1 MFDYIHDVILNIT
14 SAEDLKD
21 KVFVDKKKKVIT
33 FKRNGEYKLDN
44 VQNIVLTKGEAG
56 VKEVFT
62 LHCDGLIKS
71 EEVPNADG
79 SKTTI
84 YETGLYQLALYVK
97 MPNRF
102 YGEFANANWYAFGR
116 PIMIGFEVT
125 EEMAKSGAVLANKLK
140 RLFDLAVP
148 ESNRFVS
155 VEVKEVKDGEDVKGT
170 DLVIT
175 VREEYMHFGDVILEK
190 YDPTVCDSCLGEYEE
205 RELVKDEVKEGSA
218 DVKHNYKITPGV
230 EPFGTA
236 EWITE
241 NLRFPSY
248 PRVRYKAI
256 NGDETPMQGVIY
268 DQISFVYQSERKGF
282 GGSDSVGQ
290 AITASTIHS
299 FYVPHAYA
307 AEIKTML
314 ETK

>member
-14 SAEDLKD
+14 SAEDLQD
-21 KVFVDKKKKVIT
+21 KVKVSGEAGKKVIT
-33 FKRNGEYKLDN
+33 FKRNGEYKLN
-44 VQNIVLTKGEAG
+44 SVQNVVLTKGTPGNKEAL
-56 VKEVFT
+56 T

-71 EEVPNADG
+71 ENVSDG
-79 SKTTI
+79 QGGTVKV

-102 YGEFANANWYAFGR
+102 YGEFANANWYAFGK
-116 PIMIGFEVT
+116 PIIIGFEVT
-125 EEMAKSGAVLANKLK
+125 EEMAKSGAVLAKKLE
-140 RLFDLAVP
+140 RLFNLAVP

-155 VEVKEVKDGEDVKGT
+155 VEVKGT
-170 DLVIT
+170 DLVVT
-175 VREEYMHFGDVILEK
+175 VREEYMHFGDIILEK
-190 YDPTVCDSCLGEYEE
+190 YDPTICDSCLGEYVE
-205 RELVKDEVKEGSA
+205 RELVKGT
-218 DVKHNYKITPGV
+218 NYEITKGV

-256 NGDETPMQGVIY
+256 NGDETPMQGVVY
-268 DQISFVYQSERKGF
+268 DQISFVYANERKGF

-299 FYVPHAYA
+299 FYVPQAYS
-307 AEIKTML
+307 EQVKTML
-314 ETK
+314 ETR

>member
-14 SAEDLKD
+14 SAEDLQD
-21 KVFVDKKKKVIT
+21 KVKVTSAKDGKKVIT
-33 FKRNGEYKLDN
+33 FKRNGEYKLN
-44 VQNIVLTKGEAG
+44 SVQNVVLTKGTLGKKEAL
-56 VKEVFT
+56 T

-71 EEVPNADG
+71 EDVPDG
-79 SKTTI
+79 KGGTVKV

-102 YGEFANANWYAFGR
+102 YGEFANANWYAFGK
-116 PIMIGFEVT
+116 PIIIGFEVT
-125 EEMAKSGAVLANKLK
+125 EEMAKSGAVLAKKLE
-140 RLFDLAVP
+140 RLFNLAVP

-155 VEVKEVKDGEDVKGT
+155 VEVKGT
-170 DLVIT
+170 DLVVT
-175 VREEYMHFGDVILEK
+175 VREEYMHFGDIILEK
-190 YDPTVCDSCLGEYEE
+190 YDPTVCDSCLGEYVE
-205 RELVKDEVKEGSA
+205 RELVKDT
-218 DVKHNYKITPGV
+218 NYEITKGV

-256 NGDETPMQGVIY
+256 NGDETPMQGVVY
-268 DQISFVYQSERKGF
+268 DQISFVYENERKGF

-299 FYVPHAYA
+299 FYVPQAYS
-307 AEIKTML
+307 EQVKTML

>member
-21 KVFVDKKKKVIT
+21 KVKVSGEAGKKVIT
-33 FKRNGEYKLDN
+33 FKRNGEYKLN
-44 VQNIVLTKGEAG
+44 SVQNVVLTKGTHGNKEAL
-56 VKEVFT
+56 T

-71 EEVPNADG
+71 EDVPDG
-79 SKTTI
+79 KGGTVKV

-102 YGEFANANWYAFGR
+102 YGEFANANWYAFGK
-116 PIMIGFEVT
+116 PVIIGFEVT
-125 EEMAKSGAVLANKLK
+125 EEMAKSGAVLAKKLE
-140 RLFDLAVP
+140 RLFNLAVP

-155 VEVKEVKDGEDVKGT
+155 VKVDNT

-175 VREEYMHFGDVILEK
+175 VREEYMHFGDIILEK
-190 YDPTVCDSCLGEYEE
+190 YDPTVCDSCLGEYVE
-205 RELVKDEVKEGSA
+205 RALVKGT
-218 DVKHNYKITPGV
+218 NYEIKKGV

-256 NGDETPMQGVIY
+256 NGDETPMQGVVY
-268 DQISFVYQSERKGF
+268 DQISFVYANERKGF

-299 FYVPHAYA
+299 FYVPQAYS
-307 AEIKTML
+307 EQVKTML
-314 ETK
+314 ETR

>member
-21 KVFVDKKKKVIT
+21 KVKVSGEAGKKVIT
-33 FKRNGEYKLDN
+33 FKRNGEYKLN
-44 VQNIVLTKGEAG
+44 SVQNVVLTKGTPG
-56 VKEVFT
+56 VKETLT

-71 EEVPNADG
+71 EDVSDG
-79 SKTTI
+79 KGGTVKV

-102 YGEFANANWYAFGR
+102 YGEFANANWYAFGK

-125 EEMAKSGAVLANKLK
+125 EEMAKSGAVLANKLE
-140 RLFDLAVP
+140 RLFNLAVP

-155 VEVKEVKDGEDVKGT
+155 VKIDKNT

-175 VREEYMHFGDVILEK
+175 VREEYMHFGDIILEK
-190 YDPTVCDSCLGEYEE
+190 YDPTVCDSCLGEYME
-205 RELVKDEVKEGSA
+205 RELVKDT
-218 DVKHNYKITPGV
+218 NYEIKKGV

-256 NGDETPMQGVIY
+256 NGDETPMQGVVY
-268 DQISFVYQSERKGF
+268 DQISFVYANERKGF

-299 FYVPHAYA
+299 FYVPQAYS
-307 AEIKTML
+307 EQVKTML
-314 ETK
+314 ETKE

>member
-21 KVFVDKKKKVIT
+21 KVKVSGEEGKKVIT
-33 FKRNGEYKLDN
+33 FKRNGEYKLN
-44 VQNIVLTKGEAG
+44 SVQNVVLTKGTPG
-56 VKEVFT
+56 VKEALT

-71 EEVPNADG
+71 EDVPDG
-79 SKTTI
+79 KGGTVKV

-102 YGEFANANWYAFGR
+102 YGEFANANWYAFGK

-125 EEMAKSGAVLANKLK
+125 EEMAKSGAVLANKLE
-140 RLFDLAVP
+140 RLFNLAVP

-155 VEVKEVKDGEDVKGT
+155 VEVKGT
-170 DLVIT
+170 DLVVT
-175 VREEYMHFGDVILEK
+175 VREEYMHFGDIILEK
-190 YDPTVCDSCLGEYEE
+190 YDPTVCDSCLGEYME
-205 RELVKDEVKEGSA
+205 RELVKGT
-218 DVKHNYKITPGV
+218 NYEIKKGV

-256 NGDETPMQGVIY
+256 NGDETPMQGVVY
-268 DQISFVYQSERKGF
+268 DQISFVYANERKGF

-299 FYVPHAYA
+299 FYVPQAYS
-307 AEIKTML
+307 EQVKTML
-314 ETK
+314 ETR

>member
-14 SAEDLKD
+14 SAEDLQD
-21 KVFVDKKKKVIT
+21 KVKVTSAKDGKKVIT
-33 FKRNGEYKLDN
+33 FKRNGEYKIN
-44 VQNIVLTKGEAG
+44 SVQNVVLTKGTLGKKEAL
-56 VKEVFT
+56 T

-71 EEVPNADG
+71 EDVPDG
-79 SKTTI
+79 KGGTVKV

-102 YGEFANANWYAFGR
+102 YGEFANANWYAFGK
-116 PIMIGFEVT
+116 PVMIGFEVT
-125 EEMAKSGAVLANKLK
+125 EEMAESGAVLAKKLE
-140 RLFDLAVP
+140 RLFNLAVP

-155 VEVKEVKDGEDVKGT
+155 VKVDKNT
-170 DLVIT
+170 DLVVT
-175 VREEYMHFGDVILEK
+175 VGEKYMHFGDIVLEK
-190 YDPTVCDSCLGEYEE
+190 YDPTVCDSCLGEYVE
-205 RELVKDEVKEGSA
+205 RELVKGT
-218 DVKHNYKITPGV
+218 NYEITKGV

-256 NGDETPMQGVIY
+256 NGDETPMQGVVY
-268 DQISFVYQSERKGF
+268 DQISFVYANERKGF

-299 FYVPHAYA
+299 FYVPQAYSETVKA
-307 AEIKTML
+307 ML
-314 ETK
+314 ETR

>member
-14 SAEDLKD
+14 SAEDLTD
-21 KVFVDKKKKVIT
+21 KVKVSGESGKKVIT
-33 FKRNGEYKLDN
+33 FKRNGEYKLNN
-44 VQNIVLTKGEAG
+44 VQDVVLTKGTLGKKEAL
-56 VKEVFT
+56 T

-71 EEVPNADG
+71 EDVPDG
-79 SKTTI
+79 KGGTVKV

-102 YGEFANANWYAFGR
+102 YGEFANANWYAFGK
-116 PIMIGFEVT
+116 PVMIGFEVT
-125 EEMAKSGAVLANKLK
+125 EEMAKSGAVLAKKLE
-140 RLFDLAVP
+140 RLFNLAVP

-155 VEVKEVKDGEDVKGT
+155 VKVDKNT
-170 DLVIT
+170 DLVVT
-175 VREEYMHFGDVILEK
+175 VGEEYMHFGDIVLEK
-190 YDPTVCDSCLGEYEE
+190 YDPTVCDSCLGEYVE
-205 RELVKDEVKEGSA
+205 RELVKGT
-218 DVKHNYKITPGV
+218 NYEITKGV

-256 NGDETPMQGVIY
+256 NGDETPMQGVVY
-268 DQISFVYQSERKGF
+268 DQISFVYANERKGF

-299 FYVPHAYA
+299 FYVPQAYS
-307 AEIKTML
+307 EQVKTML

>member
-21 KVFVDKKKKVIT
+21 KVKVSGEEGKKVIT
-33 FKRNGEYKLDN
+33 FKRNGEYKLN
-44 VQNIVLTKGEAG
+44 SVQNVVLTKGTPG
-56 VKEVFT
+56 VKETLT

-71 EEVPNADG
+71 EDVPDG
-79 SKTTI
+79 KGGTVKV

-102 YGEFANANWYAFGR
+102 YGEFANANWYAFGK

-125 EEMAKSGAVLANKLK
+125 EEMAKSGAVLAKKLE
-140 RLFDLAVP
+140 RLFNLAVP

-155 VEVKEVKDGEDVKGT
+155 VKVDKNT
-170 DLVIT
+170 DLVVT
-175 VREEYMHFGDVILEK
+175 VREEYMHFGDIILEK
-190 YDPTVCDSCLGEYEE
+190 YDPTVCDSCLGEYME
-205 RELVKDEVKEGSA
+205 RELVKGT
-218 DVKHNYKITPGV
+218 NYEIKKGV

-256 NGDETPMQGVIY
+256 NGDETPMQGVVY
-268 DQISFVYQSERKGF
+268 DQISFVYANERKGF

-299 FYVPHAYA
+299 FYVPQAYS
-307 AEIKTML
+307 EQVKTML

>member
-14 SAEDLKD
+14 SAEDLAE
-21 KVFVDKKKKVIT
+21 KVEVKKVKTAPGKEENVVT
-33 FKRNGEYKLDN
+33 FKRNGQYKTN
-44 VQNIVLTKGEAG
+44 NIYDVTLTPG
-56 VKEVFT
+56 VSGKREILT

-71 EEVPNADG
+71 EEVSDG
-79 SKTTI
+79 KGGTVKV

-102 YGEFANANWYAFGR
+102 YGEFANANWYAFGK

-125 EEMAKSGAVLANKLK
+125 EEMAKSGDVLAKKLE
-140 RLFDLAVP
+140 RLFNLAVP

-155 VEVKEVKDGEDVKGT
+155 VEAKEVKDGEEVKGT

-175 VREEYMHFGDVILEK
+175 VRDEYMHFGDVILEK

-205 RELVKDEVKEGSA
+205 RELVKGT
-218 DVKHNYKITPGV
+218 NYGITPGV

-236 EWITE
+236 EWITK

-256 NGDETPMQGVIY
+256 NGDETPMQGVLY
-268 DQISFVYQSERKGF
+268 DQITFVYQSERKGF

-299 FYVPHAYA
+299 FYVPQAYS

-314 ETK
+314 ETKE

>member
-21 KVFVDKKKKVIT
+21 KVKVSGEAGKKVIT
-33 FKRNGEYKLDN
+33 FKRNGEYKLN
-44 VQNIVLTKGEAG
+44 SVQNVVLTKGTHGNKEAL
-56 VKEVFT
+56 T

-71 EEVPNADG
+71 EDVPDG
-79 SKTTI
+79 KGGTVKV

-102 YGEFANANWYAFGR
+102 YGEFANANWYAFGK

-125 EEMAKSGAVLANKLK
+125 EEMAKSGAVLAKKLE
-140 RLFDLAVP
+140 RLFNLAVP

-155 VEVKEVKDGEDVKGT
+155 VEVKGT
-170 DLVIT
+170 DLVVT
-175 VREEYMHFGDVILEK
+175 VREEYMHFGNIILEK
-190 YDPTVCDSCLGEYEE
+190 YDPTVCDSCLGEYME
-205 RELVKDEVKEGSA
+205 RELVKGT
-218 DVKHNYKITPGV
+218 NYEIKKGV

-256 NGDETPMQGVIY
+256 NGDETPMQGVVY
-268 DQISFVYQSERKGF
+268 DQISFVYANERKGF

-299 FYVPHAYA
+299 FYVPQAYS
-307 AEIKTML
+307 EEVKKML
-314 ETK
+314 ETKE

>member
-14 SAEDLKD
+14 SAEDLQD
-21 KVFVDKKKKVIT
+21 KVKVTSAKDGKKVIT
-33 FKRNGEYKLDN
+33 FKRNGEYKIN
-44 VQNIVLTKGEAG
+44 SVQNVVLTKGTLGKKEAL
-56 VKEVFT
+56 T

-71 EEVPNADG
+71 EDVPDG
-79 SKTTI
+79 KGGTVKV

-102 YGEFANANWYAFGR
+102 YGEFANANWYAFGK

-125 EEMAKSGAVLANKLK
+125 EEMAESGAVLAKKLE
-140 RLFDLAVP
+140 RLFNLAVP

-155 VEVKEVKDGEDVKGT
+155 VKVDNT

-175 VREEYMHFGDVILEK
+175 VREEYMHFGDIILEK
-190 YDPTVCDSCLGEYEE
+190 YDPTVCDSCLGEYVE
-205 RELVKDEVKEGSA
+205 RELVKGT
-218 DVKHNYKITPGV
+218 NYEITKGV

-256 NGDETPMQGVIY
+256 NGDETPMQGVVY
-268 DQISFVYQSERKGF
+268 DQISFVYENERKGF

-299 FYVPHAYA
+299 FYVPQAYSDQVKA
-307 AEIKTML
+307 ML
-314 ETK
+314 ETR

>member
-14 SAEDLKD
+14 SAKDLKD
-21 KVFVDKKKKVIT
+21 KVFVDSKKKVIT
-33 FKRNGEYKLDN
+33 FKRNGEYKLN
-44 VQNIVLTKGEAG
+44 SVQNVVLTKGTPG
-56 VKEVFT
+56 VKEALT

-71 EEVPNADG
+71 ENVSDG
-79 SKTTI
+79 QGGTVKV

-102 YGEFANANWYAFGR
+102 YGEFANANWYAFGK
-116 PIMIGFEVT
+116 PIIIGFEVT
-125 EEMAKSGAVLANKLK
+125 EEMAESGAVLAKKLE
-140 RLFDLAVP
+140 RLFNLAVP

-155 VEVKEVKDGEDVKGT
+155 VKVNDT
-170 DLVIT
+170 DLVVT
-175 VREEYMHFGDVILEK
+175 VREEYMHFGDIILEK
-190 YDPTVCDSCLGEYEE
+190 YDPTVCDSCLGEYRE
-205 RELVKDEVKEGSA
+205 RELVKGT
-218 DVKHNYKITPGV
+218 NYEIKKGV

-256 NGDETPMQGVIY
+256 NGDETPMQGVVY
-268 DQISFVYQSERKGF
+268 DQISFVYENERKGF

-299 FYVPHAYA
+299 FYVPQAYSEQVKA
-307 AEIKTML
+307 ML
-314 ETK
+314 ETR

>member
-21 KVFVDKKKKVIT
+21 KVKVSGEAGKKVIT
-33 FKRNGEYKLDN
+33 FKRNGEYKLN
-44 VQNIVLTKGEAG
+44 SVQNIVLTKGTYG
-56 VKEVFT
+56 VKETLT

-71 EEVPNADG
+71 EDVSDG
-79 SKTTI
+79 KGGTVKV

-102 YGEFANANWYAFGR
+102 YGEFANANWYAFGK

-125 EEMAKSGAVLANKLK
+125 EEMAKSGAVLAKKLE
-140 RLFDLAVP
+140 RLFNLAVP

-155 VEVKEVKDGEDVKGT
+155 VKIDKNT
-170 DLVIT
+170 DLVVT
-175 VREEYMHFGDVILEK
+175 VREEYMHFGNIILEK
-190 YDPTVCDSCLGEYEE
+190 YDPTVCDSCLGEYME
-205 RELVKDEVKEGSA
+205 RELVKGT
-218 DVKHNYKITPGV
+218 NYEIKKGV

-256 NGDETPMQGVIY
+256 NGDETPMQGVVY
-268 DQISFVYQSERKGF
+268 DQISFVYANERKGF

-299 FYVPHAYA
+299 FYVPQAYS
-307 AEIKTML
+307 EQVKTML
-314 ETK
+314 ETKE

>member
-21 KVFVDKKKKVIT
+21 KVKVSGEAGKKVIT
-33 FKRNGEYKLDN
+33 FKRNGEYKLN
-44 VQNIVLTKGEAG
+44 SVQNVVLTKGTYG
-56 VKEVFT
+56 NKESLT

-71 EEVPNADG
+71 ENVSDG
-79 SKTTI
+79 QGGTVKV

-102 YGEFANANWYAFGR
+102 YGEFANANWYAFGK
-116 PIMIGFEVT
+116 PIIIGFEVT
-125 EEMAKSGAVLANKLK
+125 EEMAESGAVLAKKLE
-140 RLFDLAVP
+140 RLFNLAVP

-155 VEVKEVKDGEDVKGT
+155 VKFDNT
-170 DLVIT
+170 DLVVT
-175 VREEYMHFGDVILEK
+175 VREEYMHFGDIILEK
-190 YDPTVCDSCLGEYEE
+190 YDPTVCDSCLGEYRE
-205 RELVKDEVKEGSA
+205 RELVKDEVKEGEA

-256 NGDETPMQGVIY
+256 NGDETPMQGVVY
-268 DQISFVYQSERKGF
+268 DQISFVYENERKGF

-299 FYVPHAYA
+299 FYVPQAYS
-307 AEIKTML
+307 EQVKTML
-314 ETK
+314 ETR

>member
-21 KVFVDKKKKVIT
+21 KVKVSGEEGKKVIT
-33 FKRNGEYKLDN
+33 FKRNGEYKLN
-44 VQNIVLTKGEAG
+44 SVQNVVLTKGTLGKKEAL
-56 VKEVFT
+56 T

-71 EEVPNADG
+71 EDVPDG
-79 SKTTI
+79 KGGTVKV

-102 YGEFANANWYAFGR
+102 YGEFANANWYAFGK

-125 EEMAKSGAVLANKLK
+125 EEMAKSGAVLANKLE
-140 RLFDLAVP
+140 RLFNLAVP

-155 VEVKEVKDGEDVKGT
+155 VKVDNT
-170 DLVIT
+170 DLVVT
-175 VREEYMHFGDVILEK
+175 VREEYMHFGDIILEK
-190 YDPTVCDSCLGEYEE
+190 YDPTVCDSCLGEYVE
-205 RELVKDEVKEGSA
+205 RELVKDT
-218 DVKHNYKITPGV
+218 NYEITKGV

-256 NGDETPMQGVIY
+256 NGDETPMQGVVY
-268 DQISFVYQSERKGF
+268 DQISFVYANERKGF

-299 FYVPHAYA
+299 FYVPQAYSEQVKA
-307 AEIKTML
+307 ML

>member
-21 KVFVDKKKKVIT
+21 KVKVSGEAGKKVIT
-33 FKRNGEYKLDN
+33 FKRNGEYKLN
-44 VQNIVLTKGEAG
+44 SVQNVVLTKGTPG
-56 VKEVFT
+56 VKETLT

-71 EEVPNADG
+71 EDVSDG
-79 SKTTI
+79 KGGTVKV

-102 YGEFANANWYAFGR
+102 YGEFANANWYAFGK

-125 EEMAKSGAVLANKLK
+125 EEMAKSGAVLAKKLE
-140 RLFDLAVP
+140 RLFNLAVP

-155 VEVKEVKDGEDVKGT
+155 VKVDNT
-170 DLVIT
+170 DLVVT
-175 VREEYMHFGDVILEK
+175 VREEYMHFGNIVLEK
-190 YDPTVCDSCLGEYEE
+190 YDPTVCDSCLGEYME
-205 RELVKDEVKEGSA
+205 RELVKDEVKEGEA

-256 NGDETPMQGVIY
+256 NGDETPMQGVVY
-268 DQISFVYQSERKGF
+268 DQISFVYANERKGF

-299 FYVPHAYA
+299 FYVPQAYS
-307 AEIKTML
+307 EQVKTML

>member
-21 KVFVDKKKKVIT
+21 KVKVSGEAGKKVIT
-33 FKRNGEYKLDN
+33 FKRNGEYKLN
-44 VQNIVLTKGEAG
+44 SVQNVVLTKGTPG
-56 VKEVFT
+56 VKETLT

-71 EEVPNADG
+71 EDVPDG
-79 SKTTI
+79 KGGTVKV

-102 YGEFANANWYAFGR
+102 YGEFANANWYAFGK

-125 EEMAKSGAVLANKLK
+125 EEMAKSGAVLANKLE
-140 RLFDLAVP
+140 RLFNLAVP

-155 VEVKEVKDGEDVKGT
+155 VEVKGT
-170 DLVIT
+170 DLVVT
-175 VREEYMHFGDVILEK
+175 VREEYMHFGDIILEK
-190 YDPTVCDSCLGEYEE
+190 YDPTVCDSCLGEYME
-205 RELVKDEVKEGSA
+205 RELVKGT
-218 DVKHNYKITPGV
+218 NYEIKKGV

-256 NGDETPMQGVIY
+256 NGDETPMQGVVY
-268 DQISFVYQSERKGF
+268 DQISFVYANERKGF

-299 FYVPHAYA
+299 FYVPQAYS
-307 AEIKTML
+307 EQVKTML
-314 ETK
+314 ER

>member
-14 SAEDLKD
+14 SAEDLED
-21 KVFVDKKKKVIT
+21 KVKVTSAKDGKKVIT
-33 FKRNGEYKLDN
+33 FKRNGEYKLDS
-44 VQNIVLTKGEAG
+44 VQNVVLTKGTLGKKEAL
-56 VKEVFT
+56 T

-71 EEVPNADG
+71 EDVPDG
-79 SKTTI
+79 KGGTVKV

-102 YGEFANANWYAFGR
+102 YGEFANANWYAFGK
-116 PIMIGFEVT
+116 PVMIGFEVT
-125 EEMAKSGAVLANKLK
+125 EEMAKSGAVLAKKLE
-140 RLFDLAVP
+140 RLFNLAVP

-155 VEVKEVKDGEDVKGT
+155 VKVDNT
-170 DLVIT
+170 DLVVT
-175 VREEYMHFGDVILEK
+175 VREEYMHFGDIVLEK
-190 YDPTVCDSCLGEYEE
+190 YDPTVCDSCLGEYVE
-205 RELVKDEVKEGSA
+205 RELVKGT
-218 DVKHNYKITPGV
+218 NYEITKGV

-256 NGDETPMQGVIY
+256 NGDETPMQGVVY
-268 DQISFVYQSERKGF
+268 DQISFVYANERKGF

-299 FYVPHAYA
+299 FYVPQAYS
-307 AEIKTML
+307 EQVKTML

>member
-21 KVFVDKKKKVIT
+21 KVKVSGEAGKKVIT
-33 FKRNGEYKLDN
+33 FKRNGEYKLN
-44 VQNIVLTKGEAG
+44 SVQNVVLTKGTSG
-56 VKEVFT
+56 VKEALT
-62 LHCDGLIKS
+62 LHCNGLIKS
-71 EEVPNADG
+71 ENVSDG
-79 SKTTI
+79 QGGTVKV

-102 YGEFANANWYAFGR
+102 YGEFANANWYAFGK
-116 PIMIGFEVT
+116 PIIIGFEVT
-125 EEMAKSGAVLANKLK
+125 EEMAESGAVLANKLE
-140 RLFDLAVP
+140 RLFNLAVP

-155 VEVKEVKDGEDVKGT
+155 VKVNDT
-170 DLVIT
+170 DLVVT
-175 VREEYMHFGDVILEK
+175 VREEYMHFGDIIFEK
-190 YDPTVCDSCLGEYEE
+190 YDPTVCDSCLGEYRE
-205 RELVKDEVKEGSA
+205 RELVKGT
-218 DVKHNYKITPGV
+218 NYEIKKGV

-256 NGDETPMQGVIY
+256 NGDETPMQGVVY
-268 DQISFVYQSERKGF
+268 DQISFVYENERKGF

-299 FYVPHAYA
+299 FYVPQAYS
-307 AEIKTML
+307 EQVKTML
-314 ETK
+314 ETR

>member
-21 KVFVDKKKKVIT
+21 KVKVSGEAGKKVIT
-33 FKRNGEYKLDN
+33 FKRNGEYKLN
-44 VQNIVLTKGEAG
+44 SVQNVVLTKGTYG
-56 VKEVFT
+56 VKETLT

-71 EEVPNADG
+71 EDVSDG
-79 SKTTI
+79 KGGTVKV

-102 YGEFANANWYAFGR
+102 YGEFANANWYAFGK

-125 EEMAKSGAVLANKLK
+125 EEMAKSGAVLAKKLE
-140 RLFDLAVP
+140 RLFNLAVP

-155 VEVKEVKDGEDVKGT
+155 VKVDKNT
-170 DLVIT
+170 DLVVT
-175 VREEYMHFGDVILEK
+175 VREEYMRFGDIILEK
-190 YDPTVCDSCLGEYEE
+190 YDPTVCDSCLGEYME
-205 RELVKDEVKEGSA
+205 RELVKGT
-218 DVKHNYKITPGV
+218 NYEIKKGV

-256 NGDETPMQGVIY
+256 NGDETPMQGVVY
-268 DQISFVYQSERKGF
+268 DQISFVYANERKGF

-299 FYVPHAYA
+299 FYVPQAYS
-307 AEIKTML
+307 EQVKTML
-314 ETK
+314 ETKE

>member
-21 KVFVDKKKKVIT
+21 KVFVDSKKKVIT

-44 VQNIVLTKGEAG
+44 VKNVVLTKGTPG
-56 VKEVFT
+56 VKEALT

-71 EEVPNADG
+71 ENVSDG
-79 SKTTI
+79 QGGTVKV

-102 YGEFANANWYAFGR
+102 YGEFANANWYAFGK
-116 PIMIGFEVT
+116 PIIIGFEVT
-125 EEMAKSGAVLANKLK
+125 EEMAESGAVLAKKLE
-140 RLFDLAVP
+140 RLFNLAVP

-155 VEVKEVKDGEDVKGT
+155 VKVDNNT
-170 DLVIT
+170 DLVVT
-175 VREEYMHFGDVILEK
+175 VREEYMHFGDIILEK
-190 YDPTVCDSCLGEYEE
+190 YDPTVCDSCLGEYRE
-205 RELVKDEVKEGSA
+205 RELVKDEVKEGEA

-256 NGDETPMQGVIY
+256 NGDETPMQGVVY
-268 DQISFVYQSERKGF
+268 DQISFVYENERKGF

-299 FYVPHAYA
+299 FYVPQAYSK
-307 AEIKTML
+307 EVKTML
-314 ETK
+314 ETR

>member
-14 SAEDLKD
+14 SAEDLQD
-21 KVFVDKKKKVIT
+21 KVKVTSAKDGKKVIT
-33 FKRNGEYKLDN
+33 FKRNGEYKIN
-44 VQNIVLTKGEAG
+44 SVQNVVLTKGTFGKKEAL
-56 VKEVFT
+56 T

-71 EEVPNADG
+71 EDVPDG
-79 SKTTI
+79 KGGTVKV

-102 YGEFANANWYAFGR
+102 YGEFANANWYAFGK

-125 EEMAKSGAVLANKLK
+125 EEMAESGAVLAKKLE
-140 RLFDLAVP
+140 RLFNLAVP

-155 VEVKEVKDGEDVKGT
+155 VKVDNT

-175 VREEYMHFGDVILEK
+175 VREEYMHFGDIILEK
-190 YDPTVCDSCLGEYEE
+190 YDPTVCDSCLGEYVE
-205 RELVKDEVKEGSA
+205 RALVKGT
-218 DVKHNYKITPGV
+218 NYEITKGV

-256 NGDETPMQGVIY
+256 NGDETPMQGVVY
-268 DQISFVYQSERKGF
+268 DQISFVYENERKGF

-299 FYVPHAYA
+299 FYVPQAYSDQVKA
-307 AEIKTML
+307 ML

>member
-21 KVFVDKKKKVIT
+21 KVKVSGEEGKKVIT
-33 FKRNGEYKLDN
+33 FKRNGEYKLN
-44 VQNIVLTKGEAG
+44 SVQNVVLTKGTYG
-56 VKEVFT
+56 KKETLT

-71 EEVPNADG
+71 EDVSDG
-79 SKTTI
+79 KGGTVKV

-102 YGEFANANWYAFGR
+102 YGEFANANWYAFGK

-125 EEMAKSGAVLANKLK
+125 EEMAESGAVLAKKLE
-140 RLFDLAVP
+140 RLFNLAVP

-155 VEVKEVKDGEDVKGT
+155 VKVDKNT
-170 DLVIT
+170 DLVVT
-175 VREEYMHFGDVILEK
+175 VKEEYMHFGNIILEK
-190 YDPTVCDSCLGEYEE
+190 YDPTVCDSCLGEYVE
-205 RELVKDEVKEGSA
+205 RELVKDEVKEGEA

-256 NGDETPMQGVIY
+256 NGDETPMQGVVY
-268 DQISFVYQSERKGF
+268 DQISFVYANERKGF

-299 FYVPHAYA
+299 FYVPQAYSGQV
-307 AEIKTML
+307 KTML

>member
-21 KVFVDKKKKVIT
+21 KVFVDSKKKVIT
-33 FKRNGEYKLDN
+33 FKRNGEYKLN
-44 VQNIVLTKGEAG
+44 SVQNVVLTKGTHG
-56 VKEVFT
+56 FKETLT

-71 EEVPNADG
+71 ENVSDG
-79 SKTTI
+79 QGSTVKV

-102 YGEFANANWYAFGR
+102 YGEFANANWYAFGK
-116 PIMIGFEVT
+116 PIIIGFEVT
-125 EEMAKSGAVLANKLK
+125 EEMAESGAVLAKKLE
-140 RLFDLAVP
+140 RLFNLAVP

-155 VEVKEVKDGEDVKGT
+155 VKVDNT
-170 DLVIT
+170 DLVVT
-175 VREEYMHFGDVILEK
+175 VREEYMHFGDIVLEK
-190 YDPTVCDSCLGEYEE
+190 YDPTVCDSCLGEYVE
-205 RELVKDEVKEGSA
+205 RELVKGT
-218 DVKHNYKITPGV
+218 NYEITKGV

-256 NGDETPMQGVIY
+256 NGDETPMQGVVY
-268 DQISFVYQSERKGF
+268 DQISFVYENERKGF

-299 FYVPHAYA
+299 FYVPQAYS
-307 AEIKTML
+307 EQVKTML
-314 ETK
+314 ETR

>member
-21 KVFVDKKKKVIT
+21 KVKVSGEAKKKVIT
-33 FKRNGEYKLDN
+33 FKRNGEYKLN
-44 VQNIVLTKGEAG
+44 SVQNVVLTKGTYG
-56 VKEVFT
+56 VKETLT

-71 EEVPNADG
+71 EDVSDG
-79 SKTTI
+79 KGGTVKV

-102 YGEFANANWYAFGR
+102 YGEFANANWYAFGK

-125 EEMAKSGAVLANKLK
+125 EEMAESGAVLAKKLE
-140 RLFDLAVP
+140 RLFNLAVP

-155 VEVKEVKDGEDVKGT
+155 VKVDKNT
-170 DLVIT
+170 DLVVT
-175 VREEYMHFGDVILEK
+175 VREEYMHFGDIVLEK
-190 YDPTVCDSCLGEYEE
+190 YDPTVCDSCLGEYVE
-205 RELVKDEVKEGSA
+205 RELVKGT
-218 DVKHNYKITPGV
+218 NYEITKGV

-256 NGDETPMQGVIY
+256 NGDETPMQGVVY
-268 DQISFVYQSERKGF
+268 DQISFVYANERKGF

-299 FYVPHAYA
+299 FYVPQAYS
-307 AEIKTML
+307 EQVKTML
-314 ETK
+314 ETKE

>member
-21 KVFVDKKKKVIT
+21 KVKVSGEAGKKVIT
-33 FKRNGEYKLDN
+33 FKRNGEYKLN
-44 VQNIVLTKGEAG
+44 SVQNVVLTKGTFG
-56 VKEVFT
+56 VKETLT

-71 EEVPNADG
+71 EDVPDG
-79 SKTTI
+79 KGGTVKV

-102 YGEFANANWYAFGR
+102 YGEFANANWYAFGK

-125 EEMAKSGAVLANKLK
+125 EEMAKSGAVLAKKLE
-140 RLFDLAVP
+140 RLFNLAVP

-155 VEVKEVKDGEDVKGT
+155 VKIDKNT
-170 DLVIT
+170 DLVVT
-175 VREEYMHFGDVILEK
+175 VREEYMHFGNIILEK
-190 YDPTVCDSCLGEYEE
+190 YDPTVCDSCLGEYME
-205 RELVKDEVKEGSA
+205 RELVKGT
-218 DVKHNYKITPGV
+218 NYEIKKGV

-256 NGDETPMQGVIY
+256 NGDETPMQGVVY
-268 DQISFVYQSERKGF
+268 DQISFVYANERKGF

-299 FYVPHAYA
+299 FYVPQAYS
-307 AEIKTML
+307 EQVKTML

>member
-21 KVFVDKKKKVIT
+21 KVFVDSKKKVIT
-33 FKRNGEYKLDN
+33 FKRNGEYKLN
-44 VQNIVLTKGEAG
+44 SVQNVVLTKGTPG
-56 VKEVFT
+56 VKETLT
-62 LHCDGLIKS
+62 LHCNGLIKS
-71 EEVPNADG
+71 ENVSDG
-79 SKTTI
+79 QGGTVKV

-102 YGEFANANWYAFGR
+102 YGEFANANWYAFGK
-116 PIMIGFEVT
+116 PIIIGFEVT
-125 EEMAKSGAVLANKLK
+125 EEMAESGVVLAKKLE
-140 RLFDLAVP
+140 RLFNLAVP

-155 VEVKEVKDGEDVKGT
+155 VKVDKNT
-170 DLVIT
+170 DLVVT
-175 VREEYMHFGDVILEK
+175 VREEYMHFGDIILEK
-190 YDPTVCDSCLGEYEE
+190 YDPTVCDSCLGEYKE
-205 RELVKDEVKEGSA
+205 RELVKDEVKEGHD

-256 NGDETPMQGVIY
+256 NGDETPMQGVVY
-268 DQISFVYQSERKGF
+268 DQISFVYENERKGF

-299 FYVPHAYA
+299 FYVPQAYS
-307 AEIKTML
+307 EQVKTML
-314 ETK
+314 ETR

>member
-14 SAEDLKD
+14 SAKDLED
-21 KVFVDKKKKVIT
+21 KVKVSGEEGKKVIT
-33 FKRNGEYKLDN
+33 FKRNGEYKLN
-44 VQNIVLTKGEAG
+44 SVQNVVLTKGTPG
-56 VKEVFT
+56 IKETLT

-71 EEVPNADG
+71 EDVSDG
-79 SKTTI
+79 KGGTVKV

-102 YGEFANANWYAFGR
+102 YGEFANANWYAFGK

-125 EEMAKSGAVLANKLK
+125 EEMAESGAVLAKKLE
-140 RLFDLAVP
+140 RLFNLAVP

-155 VEVKEVKDGEDVKGT
+155 VKVDKNT
-170 DLVIT
+170 DLVVT
-175 VREEYMHFGDVILEK
+175 VREEYMHFGDIILEK
-190 YDPTVCDSCLGEYEE
+190 YDPTVCDSCLGEYVE
-205 RELVKDEVKEGSA
+205 RELVKDEVKEGEA
-218 DVKHNYKITPGV
+218 DVKHNYKITHGV

-256 NGDETPMQGVIY
+256 NGDETPMQDVVY
-268 DQISFVYQSERKGF
+268 DQISFVYANERKGF

-299 FYVPHAYA
+299 FYVPQAYS
-307 AEIKTML
+307 EQIKTML

>member
-21 KVFVDKKKKVIT
+21 KVFVDSKKKVIT
-33 FKRNGEYKLDN
+33 FKRNGEYKLN
-44 VQNIVLTKGEAG
+44 SVQNVVLTKGTPG
-56 VKEVFT
+56 VKEALT

-71 EEVPNADG
+71 ENVSDG
-79 SKTTI
+79 QGGTVKV

-102 YGEFANANWYAFGR
+102 YGEFANANWYAFGK
-116 PIMIGFEVT
+116 PIIIGFEVT
-125 EEMAKSGAVLANKLK
+125 EEMAESGAVLAKKLE
-140 RLFDLAVP
+140 RLFNLAVP

-155 VEVKEVKDGEDVKGT
+155 VKVKGT
-170 DLVIT
+170 DLVVT
-175 VREEYMHFGDVILEK
+175 VREEYMHFGDIILEK
-190 YDPTVCDSCLGEYEE
+190 YDPTVCDSCLGEYRE
-205 RELVKDEVKEGSA
+205 RELVKGT
-218 DVKHNYKITPGV
+218 NYEIKKGV

-256 NGDETPMQGVIY
+256 NGDETPMQDVVY
-268 DQISFVYQSERKGF
+268 DQISFVYENERKGF

-299 FYVPHAYA
+299 FYVPQAYS
-307 AEIKTML
+307 EQVKTML
-314 ETK
+314 ETR

>member
-21 KVFVDKKKKVIT
+21 KVFVDSKKKVIT
-33 FKRNGEYKLDN
+33 FKRNGEYKLN
-44 VQNIVLTKGEAG
+44 SVQNVVLTKGTPG
-56 VKEVFT
+56 VKEALT

-71 EEVPNADG
+71 ENVSDG
-79 SKTTI
+79 QGGTVKV

-102 YGEFANANWYAFGR
+102 YGEFANANWYAFGK
-116 PIMIGFEVT
+116 PIIIGFEVT
-125 EEMAKSGAVLANKLK
+125 EEMAESGAVLAKKLE
-140 RLFDLAVP
+140 RLFNLAVP

-155 VEVKEVKDGEDVKGT
+155 VKVKGT
-170 DLVIT
+170 DLVVT
-175 VREEYMHFGDVILEK
+175 VREEYMHFGDIILEK
-190 YDPTVCDSCLGEYEE
+190 YDPTVCDSCLGEYRE
-205 RELVKDEVKEGSA
+205 RELVKGT
-218 DVKHNYKITPGV
+218 NYEIKKGV

-256 NGDETPMQGVIY
+256 NGDETPMQGVVY
-268 DQISFVYQSERKGF
+268 DQISFVYENERKGF

-299 FYVPHAYA
+299 FYVPQAYS
-307 AEIKTML
+307 EQVKTML
-314 ETK
+314 ETR

>member
-21 KVFVDKKKKVIT
+21 KVKVSGEAGKKVIT
-33 FKRNGEYKLDN
+33 FKRNGEYKLN
-44 VQNIVLTKGEAG
+44 SVQNVVLTKGTPG
-56 VKEVFT
+56 VKEALT

-71 EEVPNADG
+71 ENVSDG
-79 SKTTI
+79 QGGTVKV

-102 YGEFANANWYAFGR
+102 YGEFANANWYAFGK
-116 PIMIGFEVT
+116 PIIIGFEVT
-125 EEMAKSGAVLANKLK
+125 EEMAESGAVLAKKLE
-140 RLFDLAVP
+140 RLFNLAVP

-155 VEVKEVKDGEDVKGT
+155 VEVKGT
-170 DLVIT
+170 DLVVT
-175 VREEYMHFGDVILEK
+175 VREEYMHFGDIILEK
-190 YDPTVCDSCLGEYEE
+190 YDPTVCDSCLGEYRE
-205 RELVKDEVKEGSA
+205 RELVKDT
-218 DVKHNYKITPGV
+218 NYEIKKGV

-256 NGDETPMQGVIY
+256 NGDETPMQGVVY
-268 DQISFVYQSERKGF
+268 DQISFVYENERKGF

-299 FYVPHAYA
+299 FYVPQAYS
-307 AEIKTML
+307 EEVKKML
-314 ETK
+314 ETKE

>member
-21 KVFVDKKKKVIT
+21 KVKVSGEEGKKVIT
-33 FKRNGEYKLDN
+33 FKRNGEYKLN
-44 VQNIVLTKGEAG
+44 SVQNVVLTKGTPG
-56 VKEVFT
+56 VKETLT

-71 EEVPNADG
+71 EDVPDG
-79 SKTTI
+79 KGGTVKV

-102 YGEFANANWYAFGR
+102 YGEFANANWYAFGK

-125 EEMAKSGAVLANKLK
+125 EEMAESGAVLAKKLE
-140 RLFDLAVP
+140 RLFNLAVP

-155 VEVKEVKDGEDVKGT
+155 VKVDKNT

-175 VREEYMHFGDVILEK
+175 VREEYMHFGDIVLEK
-190 YDPTVCDSCLGEYEE
+190 YDPTVCDSCLGEYME
-205 RELVKDEVKEGSA
+205 RELVKGT
-218 DVKHNYKITPGV
+218 NYEIKKGV

-256 NGDETPMQGVIY
+256 NGDETPMQGIVY
-268 DQISFVYQSERKGF
+268 DQISFVYANERKGF

-299 FYVPHAYA
+299 FYVPQAYS
-307 AEIKTML
+307 EQVKTML

>member
-21 KVFVDKKKKVIT
+21 KVFVDSKKKVIT

-44 VQNIVLTKGEAG
+44 VQNVVLTKGTRGDKEAL
-56 VKEVFT
+56 T

-71 EEVPNADG
+71 ENVSDG
-79 SKTTI
+79 QDGTVKV

-102 YGEFANANWYAFGR
+102 YGEFANANWYAFGK
-116 PIMIGFEVT
+116 PIIIGFEVT
-125 EEMAKSGAVLANKLK
+125 EEMAESGAVLAKKLE
-140 RLFDLAVP
+140 RLFNLAVP

-155 VEVKEVKDGEDVKGT
+155 VKVDKT
-170 DLVIT
+170 DLVVT
-175 VREEYMHFGDVILEK
+175 VREEYMHFGDIILEK
-190 YDPTVCDSCLGEYEE
+190 YDPTVCDSCLGEYRE
-205 RELVKDEVKEGSA
+205 RELVKGT
-218 DVKHNYKITPGV
+218 NYEIKKCV

-256 NGDETPMQGVIY
+256 NGDETPMQGVVY
-268 DQISFVYQSERKGF
+268 DQISFVYENERKGF

-299 FYVPHAYA
+299 FYVPQAYS
-307 AEIKTML
+307 EQVKTML
-314 ETK
+314 ETR

>member
-21 KVFVDKKKKVIT
+21 KVFVDSKKKVIT
-33 FKRNGEYKLDN
+33 FKRNGEYKLDSVKN
-44 VQNIVLTKGEAG
+44 VVLTKGTRGDKEAL
-56 VKEVFT
+56 T

-71 EEVPNADG
+71 ENVSDG
-79 SKTTI
+79 QGGTVKV

-102 YGEFANANWYAFGR
+102 YGEFANANWYAFGK
-116 PIMIGFEVT
+116 PIIIGFEVT
-125 EEMAKSGAVLANKLK
+125 EEMAESGAVLAKKLE
-140 RLFDLAVP
+140 RLFNLAVP

-155 VEVKEVKDGEDVKGT
+155 VKVDKNT
-170 DLVIT
+170 DLVVT
-175 VREEYMHFGDVILEK
+175 VREEYMRFGDIILEK
-190 YDPTVCDSCLGEYEE
+190 YDPTVCDSCLGEYRE
-205 RELVKDEVKEGSA
+205 RELVKGT
-218 DVKHNYKITPGV
+218 NYEIKKGV

-256 NGDETPMQGVIY
+256 NGDETPMQGVVY
-268 DQISFVYQSERKGF
+268 DQISFVYENERKGF

-299 FYVPHAYA
+299 FYVPQAYST
-307 AEIKTML
+307 EVKKML
-314 ETK
+314 ETKE